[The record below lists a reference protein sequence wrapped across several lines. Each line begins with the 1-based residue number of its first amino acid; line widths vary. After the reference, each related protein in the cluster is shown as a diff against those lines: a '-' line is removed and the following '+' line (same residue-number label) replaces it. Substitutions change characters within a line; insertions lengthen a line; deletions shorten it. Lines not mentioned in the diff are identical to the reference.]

1 MYEQLLAS
9 DSGLKVLESDIKA
22 QKAHHAYIFECADKA
37 FYSDLF
43 KEAAIILMYP
53 DGQDTL
59 NINRIKKG
67 VHPDVLYFP
76 SQVDAKIKADDIS
89 EIIKAC
95 FIQPLLSEKKIFCI
109 DATNS
114 INESWQNKILKI
126 LEEPPKNV
134 IFLLTVNNSQELLKT
149 VISRCR
155 LIKTGRFSD
164 ADIAQYLKDLGVE
177 QLKAQKI
184 SKLCGKS
191 AAKAKYIA
199 ENPIYLNC
207 LDDVTKMLANLES
220 TKDIVYYLPILNKY
234 KDTYED
240 LFAILENLFRECILA
255 HTKSPENLSLTQ
267 NFDIIKISK
276 AYTVEAAFRCIIAI
290 EKTKAKI
297 DRYINFNSAVDNLL
311 LTIMEVKYRCRQ

>member
-1 MYEQLLAS
+1 M
-9 DSGLKVLESDIKA
+9 
-22 QKAHHAYIFECADKA
+22 
-37 FYSDLF
+37 
-43 KEAAIILMYP
+43 
-53 DGQDTL
+53 
-59 NINRIKKG
+59 
-67 VHPDVLYFP
+67 
-76 SQVDAKIKADDIS
+76 
-89 EIIKAC
+89 
-95 FIQPLLSEKKIFCI
+95 
-109 DATNS
+109 
-114 INESWQNKILKI
+114 
-126 LEEPPKNV
+126 
-134 IFLLTVNNSQELLKT
+134 
-149 VISRCR
+149 
-155 LIKTGRFSD
+155 
-164 ADIAQYLKDLGVE
+164 GVE

-207 LDDVTKMLANLES
+207 LDDVTKMLVNLES